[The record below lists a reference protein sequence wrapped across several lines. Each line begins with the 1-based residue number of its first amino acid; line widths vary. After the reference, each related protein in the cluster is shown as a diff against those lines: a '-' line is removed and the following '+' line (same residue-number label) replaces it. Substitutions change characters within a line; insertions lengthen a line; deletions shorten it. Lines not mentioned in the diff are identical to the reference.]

1 MLTKGVRVRIP
12 PEAYPFR
19 RKETILEK
27 KIFGIAIVLFLLTG
41 CVRNADVE
49 QVDQKKIDSTE
60 ESAVTEEETVTE
72 ETVVLEETTT
82 EEKTEATNI
91 AFDIDPLVFDEF
103 TVEMNYVELYQKDGK
118 EYADVSFTWLNQAGD
133 GAKKFMSQ
141 SLVSLYQNHTDLD
154 ETTGAW
160 DIENS
165 NSSSLYYDNAE
176 NGELNIFLTYELEN
190 KEDNLRI
197 LFMPINELDEEAQQ
211 IDFNIK

>member
-1 MLTKGVRVRIP
+1 M
-12 PEAYPFR
+12 
-19 RKETILEK
+19 EK
-27 KIFGIAIVLFLLTG
+27 KIVGITIILILFTG
-41 CVRNADVE
+41 CVRNSDVKLVG
-49 QVDQKKIDSTE
+49 QVENDSTE
-60 ESAVTEEETVTE
+60 ESVVTEEKAVTEESV
-72 ETVVLEETTT
+72 EETTDA
-82 EEKTEATNI
+82 EETSMEEEAEATNI
-91 AFDIDPLVFDEF
+91 AFDIDPLIFAEF

-176 NGELNIFLTYELEN
+176 NGELNIFLTYELDN

-197 LFMPINELDEEAQQ
+197 LFMPINELDEKAQQ